1 LIHKLITKLILLL
14 AVIMIAP
21 SIFGQDKRWT
31 DAAKA
36 YENKQ
41 YDQAIALYEGILKD
55 GVESA
60 PLYFNLGDAYFKN
73 GDLGRA
79 VLNFYRARRL
89 DPSDP
94 DINHNLEFAQK
105 FSSVQMEG
113 VELNPVGTFLT
124 GIVDSYRLNTMAWI
138 SSLFFIVTLA
148 LLALRFGLGYR
159 NSAIRSGLT
168 VALILLVITAG
179 LTSYKYRVDYL
190 VKRAVIVADD
200 AKVRSGPTDQS
211 DLELTGAPG
220 LIVEVL
226 SENSGYYNVLFENKR
241 RGWIAKDQVEII

>member
-1 LIHKLITKLILLL
+1 MHRLPAKLILIL
-14 AVIMIAP
+14 AVALMAP
-21 SIFGQDKRWT
+21 SGFGQDKRWT

-36 YENKQ
+36 YDDKQ
-41 YDQAIALYEGILKD
+41 YDQAIALYESILKD

-73 GDLGRA
+73 GDLGRS

-94 DINHNLEFAQK
+94 DIAHNLDFAQQ

-113 VELNPVGTFLT
+113 VELNPVGTFL
-124 GIVDSYRLNTMAWI
+124 GSIVDSYRLNSLAWF
-138 SSLFFIVTLA
+138 SSLFFIATLI
-148 LLALRFGLGYR
+148 LLALRYGLGF
-159 NSAIRSGLT
+159 RSGALRAGLT
-168 VALILLVITAG
+168 IGLLLLVITAG
-179 LTSYKYRVDYL
+179 LTSYKYRIDYL
-190 VKRAVIVADD
+190 VPRAVIVADD
-200 AKVRSGPTDQS
+200 AEVRSGPTEQS

-220 LIVEVL
+220 LIVEIL

-241 RGWIAKDQVEII
+241 RGWIAKDQVEVI